1 MSEVAR
7 WGMLVAAMFVSLCA
21 TAVAQDLYVTANA
34 LFEGR
39 AMLSIDG
46 TPRMLQVG
54 ETSPEGVRLVAASA
68 TLAVIDV
75 GGRRQTL
82 APGRDAG
89 ANFSQPARREVPV
102 SRNAHN
108 QYLVIGTIN
117 SRQLNL
123 LVDTGASVIAMNSAD
138 ARRLGIDYR
147 LHGEPGRVQTAS
159 GEVDAWTLMLD
170 RVELSGI
177 VVRNVRASV
186 LEGAYPMRALL
197 GMSWLGRVSM
207 REENGVLYLREK

>member
-1 MSEVAR
+1 MKDVAR
-7 WGMLVAAMFVSLCA
+7 RRMLLAMMFVPLCA
-21 TAVAQDLYVTANA
+21 TAIAQDLYVTANA

-39 AMLSIDG
+39 AMLSVDG
-46 TPRMLQVG
+46 TPRMLRVG
-54 ETSPEGVRLVAASA
+54 ESSPEGVRLVAASA
-68 TLAVIDV
+68 SQAVIDI

-89 ANFSQPARREVPV
+89 TRFSQPVRREVPV
-102 SRNAHN
+102 ARNARN
-108 QYLVIGTIN
+108 EYLVIGTIN

-123 LVDTGASVIAMNSAD
+123 LVDTGANVIAMNSAE

-147 LHGEPGRVQTAS
+147 LYGEPGRVQTAS
-159 GEVDAWTLMLD
+159 GEVDAWTLMLE

-186 LEGAYPMRALL
+186 LEGAYPTRALL

>member
-1 MSEVAR
+1 MTR
-7 WGMLVAAMFVSLCA
+7 WRMLLAAMLLPLCA
-21 TAVAQDLYVTANA
+21 AAVAQDLYVTANA

-54 ETSPEGVRLVAASA
+54 QVSPEGVRLVSASA
-68 TLAVIDV
+68 TQAVIDI
-75 GGRRQTL
+75 GGHRQML
-82 APGRDAG
+82 SPGRDAG
-89 ANFSQPARREVPV
+89 ANFSPLARREIPIA
-102 SRNAHN
+102 RNARN
-108 QYLVIGTIN
+108 EYLVVGTIN

-138 ARRLGIDYR
+138 ARQLGIDYR
-147 LHGEPGRVQTAS
+147 LHGERARVQTAS
-159 GEVDAWTLMLD
+159 GEVDAWTLMLE

-186 LEGAYPMRALL
+186 LEGAYPTRALL
-197 GMSWLGRVSM
+197 GMSWLGRVSL